1 MTLVRESLDLFFTH
15 WNCWELVAILRW
27 KGTETYIYLALTIKA
42 QSRILGRKLKEQ
54 RSRRASHQTS
64 YLCTVS
70 DQIGEI
76 LSLRIL
82 RLKWGDHVAM
92 NPQTEWGQ
100 DPISIYLIFLSPP
113 CESPTYWDQMPE
125 IPTFGIK
132 GMSYLSLALFLF

>member
-1 MTLVRESLDLFFTH
+1 MLDDSRKGVSGLVFHSLELLGTCSYPEVERDRNVYLFSLNNKSPESDIRAKA
-15 WNCWELVAILRW
+15 ER
-27 KGTETYIYLALTIKA
+27 TEKQKS
-42 QSRILGRKLKEQ
+42 QSPE
-54 RSRRASHQTS
+54 TS
-64 YLCTVS
+64 YLCTIS

-113 CESPTYWDQMPE
+113 PM
-125 IPTFGIK
+125 
-132 GMSYLSLALFLF
+132 